1 MDSSTTKNHFD
12 QKIDPLKD
20 SLKKKQQPGLTFS
33 VHQISSHLLKIII
46 DIHPQITQSLYNQ
59 TIELFKGKNLDGF
72 NKTEIPSSYVE
83 EVFKNEINK
92 KIKNYL
98 LKHLVIDHLMT
109 EILARKILMANY
121 PRLNSIT
128 FNPDLSVSFTFDI
141 STADPIAFKEWKHF
155 SFKAP
160 KRKKYK
166 DLDKQV
172 IQFMDKETIS
182 ERKQN
187 HSLIE
192 EGDWVCFQATLFN
205 NTNEAVSK
213 NLINTFWI
221 KIKTHEISDPLGT
234 LFLGKHINDSFIT
247 NHLDLED
254 STNDYENYRY
264 NFLLSVNSIIKG
276 TNLSLDCF
284 KSAFKLKNKTEVH
297 NKLMEVFSY
306 RNDQSQRK
314 SIIEEIFHLFLT
326 KHRFEIPKHL
336 ILRRQEDILLSLTQ
350 QPDYQVYKAQKDFGI
365 HIEQLAEKQLKE
377 EVLVDQIA
385 YNENIKIEFKDMQH
399 YLHLFN
405 SKRLREF
412 VYFKPLIEKIDLV
425 NKPINTGMLAQT
437 IMREKTL
444 NHIIYVLTH

>member
-1 MDSSTTKNHFD
+1 MDSSTIKNSFD
-12 QKIDPLKD
+12 QKLDPLKE
-20 SLKKKQQPGLTFS
+20 SLKKKPLPSLNFS
-33 VHQISSHLLKIII
+33 AHQISSHLLKLTI
-46 DIHPQITQSLYNQ
+46 DVHPQVTECLYDQ

-72 NKTEIPSSYVE
+72 DKAEIPSAYVE
-83 EVFKNEINK
+83 ESFKNEINK

-98 LKHLVIDHLMT
+98 FKHLIIDHLMT

-121 PRLNSIT
+121 PRLNKIT
-128 FNPDLSVSFTFDI
+128 FNPDHSISFVFDI
-141 STADPIAFKEWKHF
+141 SIADPIPFKEWKHF
-155 SFKAP
+155 SFKSP

-172 IQFMDKETIS
+172 VQFMDKETIS

-192 EGDWVCFQATLFN
+192 EGDWVCFQTTLFN
-205 NTNEAVSK
+205 KKNEQVSK
-213 NLINTFWI
+213 NLVSTFWI
-221 KIKTHEISDPLGT
+221 KIKTHEVCDPLGT
-234 LFLGKHINDSFIT
+234 LFLGKNINDSFIT
-247 NHLDLED
+247 NHLEIDD
-254 STNDYENYRY
+254 SINDYENYRY
-264 NFLLSVNSIIKG
+264 DFLVKINSIIKG

-284 KSAFKLKNKTEVH
+284 KSAFKLKNKTEIH

-350 QPDYQVYKAQKDFGI
+350 QPDYQVYKAQKDFGD

-377 EVLVDQIA
+377 EILVDQIA
-385 YNENIKIEFKDMQH
+385 YNENIKIELKDMQH

-412 VYFKPLIEKIDLV
+412 VYFKPLIEKIDIV
-425 NKPINTGMLAQT
+425 NTPINTGLLAQT
-437 IMREKTL
+437 VMREKTL
-444 NHIIYVLTH
+444 NHIIHVLTH